1 MESVTIVDP
10 YFGIDDLE
18 FLVQVI
24 EADTDLHVQIVTS
37 KAHQLKQK
45 VNSDLPSAYSTAWRR
60 LCEHTPPETEIL
72 VIGTEGTGVAPF
84 HDRWILSKGVGLRLG
99 TSLNSLGNNDS
110 EISVMGGE
118 EVSGLEKTVERY
130 LSRQMKV
137 YKDER
142 LRYEMFELVG

>member
-60 LCEHTPPETEIL
+60 LCEHAPPETEIL

-99 TSLNSLGNNDS
+99 TSLNSLGNKDS